1 MGDCA
6 SDEIFNNLD
15 FWKNINN
22 ELNITADEN
31 IPDFQC
37 KFLIAAFFPANKKF
51 TMTEW
56 RECWSDNQTLSPTS
70 PA

>member
-15 FWKNINN
+15 FWKNINE
-22 ELNITADEN
+22 ELNITAEEN

-37 KFLIAAFFPANKKF
+37 KFLIGTFFPASNKI
-51 TMTEW
+51 TMNGW
-56 RECWSDNQTLSPTS
+56 MDGFGLIIKGSVV
-70 PA
+70 

>member
-15 FWKNINN
+15 FWKNINE
-22 ELNITADEN
+22 ELNITAEEN

-37 KFLIAAFFPANKKF
+37 KFLIGTFFP
-51 TMTEW
+51 
-56 RECWSDNQTLSPTS
+56 QTTKSQRLNG
-70 PA
+70 